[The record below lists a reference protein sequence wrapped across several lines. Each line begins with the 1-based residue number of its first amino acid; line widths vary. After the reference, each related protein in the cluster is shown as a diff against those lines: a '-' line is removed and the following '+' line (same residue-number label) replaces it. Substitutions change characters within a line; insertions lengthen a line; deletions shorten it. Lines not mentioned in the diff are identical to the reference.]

1 MRQYRTSGSVEG
13 VMGNHDPY
21 SDPAGGDYREGK
33 QAAEGLFPQPAR
45 TTVHL
50 PPLTTGPSKWI
61 PVTCLLKRRYR
72 ANRWPGAKTADAS
85 DDAGL
90 RVADNIVRRI

>member
-1 MRQYRTSGSVEG
+1 MQSILDTPRSSESPVVLRPS
-13 VMGNHDPY
+13 
-21 SDPAGGDYREGK
+21 
-33 QAAEGLFPQPAR
+33 R

-50 PPLTTGPSKWI
+50 PLLTTGPSKWI